1 MYFLEV
7 FISMPYLIEPYNAYQ
22 KPPRKKHWTE
32 IAEEEALYHKMA
44 QDHMLMERQMQ
55 EQIHQQSINN
65 LIAERSALL
74 QMQNLALLSQ
84 PTPPSSQQVQ
94 DGNEGYPVNAG
105 GSQVS
110 VEAYFP
116 TMFVSFSVSPLTAP
130 GPVTVQFINNSSPSL
145 IQYGSFTWNFGDGT
159 TGTGVSPTHIYA
171 NTGSYTASVTASAA
185 LSPSVAP
192 VSVSGF
198 ISASVPT
205 VTAAFTSS
213 IVTGPAPLTIQFINK
228 SINTSQT
235 PTSTYFWALGS
246 GSATSSAVNPV
257 FTYANPGTY
266 SPSLLITGSYGIAN
280 SGSRANYISASYP
293 SLYASFTFVTSSMV
307 HPSVATFTNTTTY
320 NGSGTLTYLWTLGTG
335 SVTSTSL
342 NPNPQTYANAGGYTA
357 SLQVTESLFNIT
369 SSATATWVIT

>member
-1 MYFLEV
+1 
-7 FISMPYLIEPYNAYQ
+7 
-22 KPPRKKHWTE
+22 
-32 IAEEEALYHKMA
+32 
-44 QDHMLMERQMQ
+44 
-55 EQIHQQSINN
+55 
-65 LIAERSALL
+65 
-74 QMQNLALLSQ
+74 
-84 PTPPSSQQVQ
+84 
-94 DGNEGYPVNAG
+94 
-105 GSQVS
+105 
-110 VEAYFP
+110 
-116 TMFVSFSVSPLTAP
+116 MFVSFSVSPLTAP

-192 VSVSGF
+192 VSASGF